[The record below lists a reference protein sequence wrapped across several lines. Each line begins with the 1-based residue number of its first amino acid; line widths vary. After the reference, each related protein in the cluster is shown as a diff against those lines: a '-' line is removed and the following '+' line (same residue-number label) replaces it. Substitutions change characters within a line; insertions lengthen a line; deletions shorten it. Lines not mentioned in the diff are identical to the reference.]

1 MRRRHCL
8 IYLVLKKNE
17 KDKFFFAD
25 SVSDIFSMVLY
36 KEEIGKSLFEKK
48 PQMKMNIKKKNK
60 KTWISNLHLIR
71 ESFNGTDVNWTLS
84 FLQRGS
90 FTLTVLFIHLLS
102 QFFTFIYSHS
112 SFHSITLTVLFI
124 HLLSQFFSFTYSHS
138 SFHSFTLTVLF
149 IHLLSQFFSFNYSHS
164 SFHSLTLTV
173 LFIHL
178 LSQFFSFSRIKQF
191 YLFGRQGFK
200 CNPSLVKSLPS
211 HIFLAT
217 SRDYL
222 SILTL
227 SGTVQSLEVA

>member
-1 MRRRHCL
+1 M
-8 IYLVLKKNE
+8 
-17 KDKFFFAD
+17 
-25 SVSDIFSMVLY
+25 
-36 KEEIGKSLFEKK
+36 
-48 PQMKMNIKKKNK
+48 
-60 KTWISNLHLIR
+60 IR